1 MNHPVIRWQIL
12 SPDPD
17 SSSKFLTELFGW
29 RVDSNNALGYRQVQA
44 GDGGIPGGIWPAPPG
59 VNPFVQLYI
68 RVPDIDACIT
78 NATALGARVIVPKAV
93 LPEGQEMAVL
103 LDPLGMPIAICTA

>member
-17 SSSKFLTELFGW
+17 VSSKFLTQLFGW
-29 RVDSNNALGYRQVQA
+29 RVDRDNPMGYRNVLA
-44 GDGGIPGGIWPAPPG
+44 GDGGIHGGVWPAPPG
-59 VNPFVQLYI
+59 VNAFVQLY
-68 RVPDIDACIT
+68 VQVSDIDACIT